1 MAFKSN
7 KEKSTK
13 VGVLVVISFV
23 SLFLGVG
30 ITKFNRFLGIAARQA
45 FPQIALSEHQQDAP
59 SEGIISFVPLVKKLK
74 RQVVQI
80 STTRISK
87 EGQVPPTPF
96 GENDPFEEFWQ
107 RFFGNPGGSSRQQS
121 LGSGLIIASDGYILK
136 NNHVIDNAEK
146 VVVKLPGDDAE
157 YPAKVIGKDPQLDIA
172 LIKID
177 AKRLP
182 TAELGDSDLLE
193 VGEWVIAMGNPFG
206 LDSTVSSGI
215 VSGKERHIGQGPY
228 DSFIQTDAKINP
240 GNSGGPLINMSG
252 EVVGINSALFSETG
266 ENMGIGFAIPINMI
280 KESLPQLKD
289 KGKVTRGWMG
299 VMVQRV
305 TQDIAESMG
314 LDQTRGALV
323 SEVAKDGPAARAGI
337 KAGDLIIELNGK
349 QIKDANDLPILVAR
363 TAPGEKVRVKILRD
377 KRELTISVQVE
388 KLKNEEVNVAAHEKD
403 HLGLTVQKVTPE
415 NAESLGVKRAEG
427 VLITSVEPA
436 SAADEAGLEQGD
448 IIVEVNR
455 KRIHDVSEYKKAV
468 MAAQKGKRILF
479 LVRRGENTMFL
490 TLNP

>member
-7 KEKSTK
+7 KDKSTK

-23 SLFLGVG
+23 ALFLDVR
-30 ITKFNRFLGIAARQA
+30 ITKFLSIAARQA

-74 RQVVQI
+74 PQVVQI
-80 STTRISK
+80 STTQISE

-107 RFFGNPGGSSRQQS
+107 RFFGNPGGASRQQS
-121 LGSGLIIASDGYILK
+121 LGSGLIIASDGYILT

-146 VVVKLPGDDAE
+146 VVVKLSSNDTK
-157 YPAKVIGKDPQLDIA
+157 YSAKVIGKDPQLDIA

-177 AKRLP
+177 AQGLL
-182 TAELGDSDLLE
+182 TAPLGDSDRLE
-193 VGEWVIAMGNPFG
+193 VGEWVVAMGNPFG
-206 LDSTVSSGI
+206 LDSTVTSGI
-215 VSGKERHIGQGPY
+215 VSAKERHIGQGPY

-240 GNSGGPLINMSG
+240 GHSGGPLINMRG
-252 EVVGINSALFSETG
+252 EVVGINSMLFSETG

-280 KESLPQLKD
+280 KEILPQLKD

-299 VMVQRV
+299 VTAQRV

-323 SEVAKDGPAARAGI
+323 SEVVKDGPAARAGI
-337 KAGDLIIELNGK
+337 KAGDIIIELNGK

-377 KRELTISVQVE
+377 KRELTIPVQVE
-388 KLKNEEVNVAAHEKD
+388 KVKDEEVNLTAQEKD
-403 HLGLTVQKVTPE
+403 QLGLTVQKVTPE
-415 NAESLGVKRAEG
+415 IAESLGIKRAEG
-427 VLITSVEPA
+427 VVITSVEPG
-436 SAADEAGLEQGD
+436 SAAEEAGLEQGD
-448 IIVEVNR
+448 IIVEINR
-455 KRIHDVSEYKKAV
+455 KLIHDLSEYKTAV
-468 MAAQKGKRILF
+468 AAQKGKRILF

-490 TLNP
+490 TLKP

>member
-1 MAFKSN
+1 MAFKLN

-13 VGVLVVISFV
+13 VGALVLISVISLFV
-23 SLFLGVG
+23 GVG
-30 ITKFNRFLGIAARQA
+30 IPKSNRLIGIAAKQA

-74 RQVVQI
+74 PEVVQI
-80 STTRISK
+80 STTRVSE

-96 GENDPFEEFWQ
+96 GEDDPFEEFWR
-107 RFFGNPGGSSRQQS
+107 RFFGNPGGPSREQS
-121 LGSGLIIASDGYILK
+121 LGSGLIIASDGYILT

-146 VVVKLPGDDAE
+146 VVVKLPSEDTE

-177 AKRLP
+177 AKGLP
-182 TAELGDSDLLE
+182 TAPLGDSDRLE
-193 VGEWVIAMGNPFG
+193 VGEWVLAIGNPFS
-206 LDSTVSSGI
+206 LDSTVTSGI
-215 VSGKERHIGQGPY
+215 VSAKERRIGQGPY

-240 GNSGGPLINMSG
+240 GNSGGPLINMRG
-252 EVVGINSALFSETG
+252 EVVGINSAIFSESG

-280 KESLPQLKD
+280 KEILPQLKD
-289 KGKVTRGWMG
+289 KGKVTRGWIG

-305 TQDIAESMG
+305 TRDIAESMG

-323 SEVAKDGPAARAGI
+323 SEVSNDGPAARAGI
-337 KAGDLIIELNGK
+337 KVGDLIIEFNGK
-349 QIKDANDLPILVAR
+349 PIKDANDLPTLVAR

-377 KRELTISVQVE
+377 NRELTIPVRVE
-388 KLKNEEVNVAAHEKD
+388 KLKDEEVNLSAQEKD

-415 NAESLGVKRAEG
+415 IAESLGIKRAEG
-427 VLITSVEPA
+427 VVITSVEPG

-455 KRIHDVSEYKKAV
+455 KLIHDVSEYKKAV
-468 MAAQKGKRILF
+468 AAQKGKRILF

-490 TLNP
+490 TLKP

>member
-7 KEKSTK
+7 KAKSTK

-107 RFFGNPGGSSRQQS
+107 RFFGNPGGPWRQRS
-121 LGSGLIIASDGYILK
+121 LGSGLIIASDGYILT

-146 VVVKLPGDDAE
+146 VVVKLSSGDTE

-177 AKRLP
+177 GNGLP
-182 TAELGDSDLLE
+182 TAPLGDSDRLE
-193 VGEWVIAMGNPFG
+193 VGEWVLAIGNPFG
-206 LDSTVSSGI
+206 LDSTVTSGI
-215 VSGKERHIGQGPY
+215 VSAKERRIGQGPY

-240 GNSGGPLINMSG
+240 GNSGGPLINMRG

-280 KESLPQLKD
+280 KEILPQLKD

-299 VMVQRV
+299 VIVQSV
-305 TQDIAESMG
+305 TRDIAESMG
-314 LDQTRGALV
+314 LDQTGGALI

-337 KAGDLIIELNGK
+337 KVGDLIIEFNGN

-377 KRELTISVQVE
+377 KRELTIPVQVE
-388 KLKNEEVNVAAHEKD
+388 KVKDEEVNLTAQEKD
-403 HLGLTVQKVTPE
+403 HLGLTVHKVTPDI
-415 NAESLGVKRAEG
+415 AESLGIKRAEG
-427 VLITSVEPA
+427 VVITSVEPG
-436 SAADEAGLEQGD
+436 SAAEEAGLEQGD
-448 IIVEVNR
+448 IIIEVNR
-455 KRIHDVSEYKKAV
+455 KRIHDLSEYKAAV
-468 MAAQKGKRILF
+468 AAQKGKRILF

-490 TLNP
+490 TLKP